1 MRRAPCRRPGA
12 LPVLNAAREGFA
24 ASIAAGFD
32 LAAAADAA
40 INAVGAVPVEEAA
53 PAPVPA
59 SGAAPETEFTSTLHA
74 VATAPV
80 SNEAEQAHLANLGLE
95 VEAFLEAIAA
105 IEHSIGRTP
114 EEAEQEARRAVV
126 LRDDALELA
135 ALPRPPAMHPE
146 RLRDVLDA
154 LMEDLADD

>member
-1 MRRAPCRRPGA
+1 MRLAPRRRPGA

-59 SGAAPETEFTSTLHA
+59 FGAAPETEFTSTLHA

-80 SNEAEQAHLANLGLE
+80 GNEAEQAHLANLGLE

-114 EEAEQEARRAVV
+114 EDAEQEALRAIA
-126 LRDDALELA
+126 LRDDALESSCIAHA
-135 ALPRPPAMHPE
+135 ASNAPGATTRCPGRSHGGSG
-146 RLRDVLDA
+146 R
-154 LMEDLADD
+154 